1 MSSRDERLSEAAQRL
16 GHSFEGEMR
25 KGGNYAAVV
34 RDHRHVYVS
43 GQVPRVG
50 DQVVVTGRAGSEVP
64 LERAQ
69 EAARICA
76 MRALVLLQREL
87 GTLDA
92 VLAIPK
98 VNVYTQS
105 AQDFT
110 QQSEVADAASAL
122 IVEVLGPEAA
132 HARTSIGVFQLP
144 KNATVELDL
153 VATVAPG

>member
-1 MSSRDERLSEAAQRL
+1 MPGRDDRLKEAAKRL
-16 GHSFEGEMR
+16 GHSFEGEML
-25 KGGNYAAVV
+25 KGGNYAPVV
-34 RDHRHVYVS
+34 RDGNHAYVS

-50 DQVVVTGRAGSEVP
+50 ATVVVTGRAGADVP

-69 EAARICA
+69 EGARICA

-87 GTLDA
+87 GTLEAIRA
-92 VLAIPK
+92 VPK

-105 AQDFT
+105 AENFT

-132 HARTSIGVFQLP
+132 HARTSIGVYQLP

-153 VATVAPG
+153 MATIA